1 MMAGVRPFL
10 REPFSNG
17 ERDTVPLLVWAA
29 TLVAGAFVS
38 LPYALP
44 NDFD

>member
-1 MMAGVRPFL
+1 MASETPCRW
-10 REPFSNG
+10 
-17 ERDTVPLLVWAA
+17 LVWAA